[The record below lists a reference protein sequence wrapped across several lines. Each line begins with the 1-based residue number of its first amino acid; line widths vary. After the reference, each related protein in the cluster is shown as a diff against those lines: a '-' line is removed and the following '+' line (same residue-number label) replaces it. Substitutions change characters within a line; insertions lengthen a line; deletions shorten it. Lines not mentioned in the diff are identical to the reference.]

1 MRNFLILAI
10 LFATFSLSAKE
21 KSSAS
26 EIVKLKINL
35 STKGSDISFDQ
46 TAIEAPLGKE
56 IQLTYANQA
65 DANSELSHN
74 VAIIKLGSEQKLLD
88 SLKKNGDDLDKID
101 QSLLLAK
108 TKVLNPGE
116 TDTIS
121 FRPTAPGS
129 YTYIC
134 LMPNHGTMLG
144 MKGTL
149 KIVPAKKVL
158 K

>member
-1 MRNFLILAI
+1 MRSFIIWAI
-10 LFATFSLSAKE
+10 LISTIPLSAKQ
-21 KSSAS
+21 KSSS
-26 EIVKLKINL
+26 NDIVMLKIKL
-35 STKGSDISFDQ
+35 STKGSDISFDK
-46 TAIEAPLGKE
+46 TAIEAPFGKE
-56 IQLTYANQA
+56 IQITYTNEA

-74 VAIIKLGSEQKLLD
+74 VAIIKLGSEQKLFANLR
-88 SLKKNGDDLDKID
+88 KIDDDIEKID
-101 QSLLLAK
+101 QSLLIVK

-116 TDTIS
+116 KDTIT
-121 FRPTAPGS
+121 FRPAALGT

-149 KIVPAKKVL
+149 KIVPAEKVS